1 MTDLIHYGRRSFQRI
16 VETFLILPQLID
28 WRGFIGTAFIVCIE
42 EYGLLLPEWLRTS
55 MVSSL
60 HLNALGDSYR
70 VGGVDD
76 DNLYPFYSNAA
87 IMKAA
92 VAGWVGHRTHDA
104 NITAEGE
111 SWGQQ
116 IIDLFD
122 QVGGSLSE
130 FNSPTYTGVSLFA
143 LTLWAKYLPSNST
156 LGANGPRMIKKT
168 WEQFGQLYNAN
179 LRQLSGPW
187 DRAYGYEESRY
198 VGITAQWVW
207 SFVGL
212 DASPFGKKFKPFAIA
227 HNDDYEFAPLV
238 AILSQYH
245 IDSGLL
251 DDEVLKAMTIFD
263 DPGEEG
269 RFFEASAFS
278 DAYDY
283 VPRNTTSWISA
294 NLTIGAQS
302 FDANVAGGPAR
313 NLERYNPA
321 VVQWLR
327 ESGTVGF
334 LTLYPDMKALH
345 TEVSKGRLN
354 LTLPNGNNTSKFVF
368 HVDPNGLYGPKNV
381 YSWDDIL
388 GINVKVSGTVM
399 PEPSI
404 SFCGRSGGA
413 CAQIK

>member
-1 MTDLIHYGRRSFQRI
+1 MILVNGGRQRFSHRLIVLQ
-16 VETFLILPQLID
+16 FLD
-28 WRGFIGTAFIVCIE
+28 WRGFIGTAFIVCLE
-42 EYGLLLPEWLRTS
+42 EYSTLLPAWLQTS
-55 MVSSL
+55 MISSL
-60 HLNALGDSYR
+60 HLNALGDAYR

-92 VAGWVGHRTHDA
+92 VSGWIGRRRDDA
-104 NITAEGE
+104 NLTAQGE
-111 SWGQQ
+111 HWGQQ

-122 QVGGSLSE
+122 HVGGSLSE
-130 FNSPTYTGVSLFA
+130 FNSPTYTGISLFA

-156 LGANGPRMIKKT
+156 LRAHGPRMIKQT

-187 DRAYGYEESRY
+187 DRAYGYDESRY
-198 VGITAQWVW
+198 VSVTAQWVW
-207 SFVGL
+207 SFVGSN
-212 DASPFGKKFKPFAIA
+212 ASPFGKRFKPWAIA
-227 HNDDYEFAPLV
+227 HNDDFEFGPLV

-251 DDEVLKAMTIFD
+251 SDQVLRSMTEFD

-283 VPRNTTSWISA
+283 VPRNITSWISA
-294 NLTIGAQS
+294 NLTIGSQS
-302 FDANVAGGPAR
+302 FDMNVAGGPAR
-313 NLERYNPA
+313 NLERFNPA
-321 VVQWLR
+321 VVQWL
-327 ESGTVGF
+327 SQDGNVGF
-334 LTLYPDMKALH
+334 LTLYPDMKTLQ
-345 TEVSKGRLN
+345 TVVSKGRLN
-354 LTLPNGNNTSKFVF
+354 LTLPNGNHTSKFVF
-368 HVDPNGLYGPKNV
+368 HVSPNGLDGPKNV
-381 YSWDDIL
+381 YSWDDML
-388 GINVKVSGTVM
+388 GINVKISGTVT